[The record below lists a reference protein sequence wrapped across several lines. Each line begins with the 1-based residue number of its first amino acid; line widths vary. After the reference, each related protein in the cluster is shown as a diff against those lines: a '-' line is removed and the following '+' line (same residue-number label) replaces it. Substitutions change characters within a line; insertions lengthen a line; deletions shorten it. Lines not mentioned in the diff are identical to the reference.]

1 MQVKAHIDRIF
12 KEIEIHVCNYERT
25 PTVDNLVEEIG
36 KFVNDTVVGTDKRG
50 KKVVLSL
57 GKMIRFYAENQKV
70 FAQDENGLYSIG
82 KKLYELEN
90 DLDEKRFL
98 RISKSEIINL
108 RKIERLDMSITGTI
122 KVILIDGTQTFT
134 SRRNVTKLKKSLG
147 IT

>member
-1 MQVKAHIDRIF
+1 MQVKAHIDKIF
-12 KEIEIHVCNYERT
+12 KKMEIHVCNAEMT
-25 PTVDNLVEEIG
+25 PTVDHLVEEIG
-36 KFVNDTVVGTDKRG
+36 KFVNDTVVGTDGRG
-50 KKVVLSL
+50 EKVVLSI

-70 FAQDENGLYSIG
+70 FAQDEKGLYSIS
-82 KKLYELEN
+82 KKLYELEI

-122 KVILIDGTQTFT
+122 KVVLTDGTETFT

-147 IT
+147 IV